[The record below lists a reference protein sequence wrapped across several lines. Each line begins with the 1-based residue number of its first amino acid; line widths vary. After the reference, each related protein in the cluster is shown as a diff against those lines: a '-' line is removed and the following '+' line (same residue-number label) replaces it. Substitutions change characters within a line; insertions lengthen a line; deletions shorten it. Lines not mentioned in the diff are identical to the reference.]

1 METQTTNGNAN
12 GTTSPKAEKGPNCLD
27 LAVAAFKAR
36 KKPPTV
42 QEVTAAVTK
51 YLKADELVKKAEA
64 ELEKVKASRTET
76 TKEIVAVRGMG
87 IVNTKTRGTGRLMA
101 RGDSAWI
108 AFSSSDEEQLDI

>member
-1 METQTTNGNAN
+1 METQQTN
-12 GTTSPKAEKGPNCLD
+12 GTTPATTEKAPNCLD
-27 LAVAAFKAR
+27 LALASFRAR

-42 QEVTAAVTK
+42 QEVTAVVTK

-64 ELEKVKASRTET
+64 ELEKVKAARTEV

-87 IVNTKTRGTGRLMA
+87 IVNTKTRGTGRVMA
-101 RGDSAWI
+101 RSDSAWI